1 MTIAENDPRPSRT
14 EEKWFGLLLL
24 LVFGIVGSVLGWQLN
39 SDRLTWTLVSIGISL
54 AVLYYGLPALRT
66 PFYRTW
72 MALTMPLGRLISTG
86 ILAAIYFGAIT
97 PLALFQKLLRRD
109 HLKRRF
115 DASAQTY
122 WEPYNPSE
130 DTDRYFRQS

>member
-1 MTIAENDPRPSRT
+1 MVRPPAAAGLRDRRLRARLAT
-14 EEKWFGLLLL
+14 EFRSTDMDACQHRDLSCRSLL
-24 LVFGIVGSVLGWQLN
+24 
-39 SDRLTWTLVSIGISL
+39 R
-54 AVLYYGLPALRT
+54 PASSPD